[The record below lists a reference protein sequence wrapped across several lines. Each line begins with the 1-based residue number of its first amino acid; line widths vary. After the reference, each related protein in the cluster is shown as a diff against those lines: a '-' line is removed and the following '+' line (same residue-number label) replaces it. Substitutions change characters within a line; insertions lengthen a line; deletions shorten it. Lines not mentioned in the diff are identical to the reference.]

1 MIEHRRIDDI
11 GAVEPGG
18 TDVTSATLSVGG
30 ANIPLLGFGTYGMSG
45 PKLQNILVAA
55 LQEGF
60 RHIDTAQVYQNES
73 DVGAAIGA
81 CGVARSDVFVTTKV
95 WVANYSSSRFM
106 ASVDGS
112 LRKLQTDYIDLL
124 LVHWPLGGAPIAE
137 QVEGLNRAANSGKV
151 RHVGVSNYN
160 AGMMRTASALLGHPL
175 VTNQVEYHPFLD
187 QTALLGQVV
196 ASESSLM
203 AYCGMAVGRV
213 FQTDLLKEIAARND
227 RTVAQVVLRWL
238 IQQPRVL
245 ALSRTENVARIPE
258 NTRIFDFSLS
268 DADMAA
274 ITRLRAP
281 GSRIVNPPHLAPVW
295 D

>member
-1 MIEHRRIDDI
+1 MIEQRRTNDI
-11 GAVEPGG
+11 GGAELGS
-18 TDVTSATLSVGG
+18 TDVASAKLSVGG
-30 ANIPLLGFGTYGMSG
+30 ASIPRLGFGTYGMSG
-45 PKLQNILVAA
+45 PKLQNVLVAA

-60 RHIDTAQVYQNES
+60 RHIDTAQMYQNEA
-73 DVGAAIGA
+73 DVGTAIRA
-81 CGVARSDVFVTTKV
+81 SGVPRSDVFVTTKV
-95 WVANYSSSRFM
+95 WVGSYSRAEFM

-112 LRKLQTDYIDLL
+112 LRKLQTDYVDLL
-124 LVHWPLGGAPIAE
+124 LVHWPRGGAPIAE

-160 AGMMRTASALLGHPL
+160 VDMMRTARALLERPL

-187 QTALLGQVV
+187 QTALLRHVA

-213 FQTDLLKEIAARND
+213 FQTELLKEMAARNG
-227 RTVAQVVLRWL
+227 RSVAQVVLRWL
-238 IQQPRVL
+238 IQQPRVV
-245 ALSRTENVARIPE
+245 ALSRTQSIERIPE
-258 NTRIFDFSLS
+258 NTRVFDFDLS
-268 DADMAA
+268 DEDMAA

-281 GSRIVNPPHLAPVW
+281 GSRIVDPPHLAPAW